1 MKTRYKITVSID
13 GFVQNFKRYGETVD
27 EVKSELEQFI
37 KEAYAANK
45 IEIIEAQPDKT
56 HPTEPQEDLSEK
68 SQENVDANSD
78 ETRG

>member
-45 IEIIEAQPDKT
+45 IEIIEAQLDKT
-56 HPTEPQEDLSEK
+56 HPVEPQEDLSEK